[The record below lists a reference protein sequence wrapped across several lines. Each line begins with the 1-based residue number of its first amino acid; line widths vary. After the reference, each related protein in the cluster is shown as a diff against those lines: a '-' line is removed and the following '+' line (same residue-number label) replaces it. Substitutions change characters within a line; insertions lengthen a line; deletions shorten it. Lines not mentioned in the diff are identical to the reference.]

1 MTGAQTDEPQV
12 VIFDCDG
19 VLFDSN
25 PANVAFY
32 TAVLDALGE
41 PRLTPA
47 QEKHVHMLSSPQV
60 MELLFGHDPARRAT
74 ATRVAASIDY
84 RPFFRLMVPVT
95 GLHDTLTRLRQSY
108 RLAMAT
114 NRGRTIPDLLQEFA
128 LEGLFDAVV
137 GTLDVPRP
145 KPHPD
150 MLLECTRRLDVEA
163 RRAVF
168 IGDTEADQ
176 AAAAAA
182 GMPFIAVG
190 DRCAHPVLIQHIGEL
205 PRMLERTRTTD
216 PFDD

>member
-1 MTGAQTDEPQV
+1 MTGAPTDEPQV

-47 QEKHVHMLSSPQV
+47 QQHHVHMLSSPQV
-60 MELLFGHDPARRAT
+60 MELLFGHDPARRAA
-74 ATRVAASIDY
+74 ATRVAAAIDY
-84 RPFFRLMVPVT
+84 RPFFRLMVPVS

-114 NRGRTIPDLLQEFA
+114 NRGRTVPDLLQKFDLA
-128 LEGLFDAVV
+128 GVFDAVV

-150 MLLECTRRLDVEA
+150 MLLECTRRLGVET
-163 RRAVF
+163 RSAVF
-168 IGDTEADQ
+168 VGDTEGDQ

-182 GMPFIAVG
+182 DMPFIAVG
-190 DRCAHPVLIQHIGEL
+190 DRCTHPVVIQHIGEL
-205 PRMLERTRTTD
+205 PGMLERTRVAEPAND
-216 PFDD
+216 